1 MQRFFVPAS
10 WLQEEEIS
18 LSGPLAHQLSRV
30 LRLRPGAHITLLD
43 DSGWA
48 YEVILD
54 QLSPERATAHIL
66 AKTQPQTEPRLRL
79 ILYQALSRESKF
91 DWVLQKGTELGVST
105 FVPLLTGRSLTRA
118 SETLNEHKIARWQ
131 RIVTEAAEQSGRAR
145 LSKVLA
151 PQRLAAACEDI
162 PAEALALI
170 ACVSPE
176 TSPLGQALRSM
187 DDRGIQEI
195 RLFIGPEGDF
205 TPSEVERVRQAGVLP
220 VSLGSRILRT
230 ETAGLV
236 ALSVILYVLGE
247 MG

>member
-10 WLQEEEIS
+10 WLQKEEIA

-54 QLSPERATAHIL
+54 QISPERATAHVL
-66 AKTQPQTEPRLRL
+66 AKIQPQTEPRLRL
-79 ILYQALSRESKF
+79 LLYQALTRESKF

-105 FVPLLTGRSLTRA
+105 FVPLLTERSLIRA
-118 SETLNEHKIARWQ
+118 SEALNEHKIARWQ

-145 LSKVLA
+145 LPKVLA
-151 PQRLAAACEDI
+151 PQYLTEACEDL
-162 PAEALALI
+162 PAGALALI
-170 ACVSPE
+170 AWVSPE
-176 TSPLGQALRSM
+176 TRPLGQVLRLL
-187 DDRGIQEI
+187 DGHIQEI
-195 RLFIGPEGDF
+195 RLFVGPEGDF
-205 TPSEVERVRQAGVLP
+205 TPLEVECARQAGALA
-220 VSLGSRILRT
+220 VSLGPRILRT

-236 ALSVILYVLGE
+236 ALSAILYALGE